1 MIKTEVIIN
10 FFDLIMIALFK
21 LVSNIG
27 QVSQVSDVT
36 HGPLVLQMME
46 ALSNL
51 PELERRVV
59 EQSEIGVTYGRSGL
73 YGSVD

>member
-1 MIKTEVIIN
+1 M
-10 FFDLIMIALFK
+10 
-21 LVSNIG
+21 
-27 QVSQVSDVT
+27 SDVT

>member
-1 MIKTEVIIN
+1 MN
-10 FFDLIMIALFK
+10 FFDLIMITLFK